1 MWGHDGRYGRLVRQ
15 AGAALGATV
24 VAGVVVG
31 LVARLLMS
39 ALTIAAAEE
48 SHFSVGGTVGIL
60 FVFTVLALPAAVTA
74 MAGPVVRRAGRWLTA
89 AVTGWATASTG
100 FADGPAILLPPEGRM
115 PYIVVLIVA
124 FGTVVVAH
132 GNLAQFTMRRLAGP
146 PPTAAPPLE
155 AAQASG

>member
-1 MWGHDGRYGRLVRQ
+1 
-15 AGAALGATV
+15 
-24 VAGVVVG
+24 
-31 LVARLLMS
+31 
-39 ALTIAAAEE
+39 
-48 SHFSVGGTVGIL
+48 
-60 FVFTVLALPAAVTA
+60 

-124 FGTVVVAH
+124 FGAVAVVAH